1 MPSDD
6 KNAIDRLKRFFN
18 MIIRK
23 ALLLVATV
31 NFCAFSFYGLA
42 PAFAVVEN
50 PAITDFKPVSAPFS
64 NTLCLGV
71 KFAMGESLSNLNN
84 LTELKVK
91 WVREELSWSSLE
103 PQPGQWRTGFPVEF
117 LTRLKFYREHN
128 IGVIFL
134 LGYGNAKAYPNDTS
148 NPANSVDAKRFANYA
163 VHVAEFL
170 KFAKVRFVLE
180 ILNEPHNQLPR
191 LLGGNWQGKAPSPWV
206 DHYASMVLETVT
218 AVHAVDATIKLLT
231 NDDMWIVHY
240 WFMEAG
246 LPSKISGFAI
256 HPYTGIGDPEHTAVA
271 YDTTWT
277 RPFNVVDIDRSFRS
291 AVRRLRKQG
300 LSKLGKTPEIWITE
314 WGWAVD
320 GIKNSINDATLT
332 AYLPRA
338 FILAAAAGVNTTC
351 WFSSH
356 DAVDGPMGLTR
367 NDNSKRDS
375 YYAYRT
381 LSEQLGDYTL
391 VRHLMGSENPVD
403 GVQGFLFAS
412 TLSKKLVVWNVSG
425 LQKVITFTDDS
436 NSAKAVDVLG
446 RLFPITQVSI
456 GKYQIKVGAR
466 PVYITGAFLDKP
478 TGIEVSN

>member
-1 MPSDD
+1 
-6 KNAIDRLKRFFN
+6 
-18 MIIRK
+18 MIIRNVFF
-23 ALLLVATV
+23 LVVAI
-31 NFCAFSFYGLA
+31 NFCAIGFYGLA

-50 PAITDFKPVSAPFS
+50 PSVTDFKPISTPFR

-71 KFAMGESLSNLNN
+71 KFAMGEPLSNLNN
-84 LTELKVK
+84 LADLKVK
-91 WVREELSWSSLE
+91 WVREELSWGSLE

-134 LGYGNAKAYPNDTS
+134 LGYGNAKAYPNNKL
-148 NPANSVDAKRFANYA
+148 NPANSVDARHFASYA
-163 VHVAEFL
+163 VHVAKFL

-191 LLGGNWQGKAPSPWV
+191 LLGGNWQGQPPSPWV
-206 DHYASMVLETVT
+206 DHYASMVRETVT
-218 AVHAVDATIKLLT
+218 AVHAVDPTIKLLT
-231 NDDMWIVHY
+231 DDDMWIVHY
-240 WFMEAG
+240 WFLEAG
-246 LPSKISGFAI
+246 LPSKITGFAI

-271 YDTTWT
+271 YDTDWT

-291 AVRRLRKQG
+291 AVRRLRDRG
-300 LSKLGKTPEIWITE
+300 FSKLGKIPEIWITE

-320 GIKNSINDATLT
+320 GVKNSINDATLS

-338 FILAAAAGVNTTC
+338 FILAAAAGIKTTC

-391 VRHLMGSENPVD
+391 VQHLFGSDHPAD
-403 GVQGFLFAS
+403 GVQGFLFANA
-412 TLSKKLVVWNVSG
+412 LGKKLVVWNVSG
-425 LQKVITFTDDS
+425 LQNAITFTDNS
-436 NSAKAVDVLG
+436 NTAKAVDALG
-446 RLFPITQVSI
+446 RLFPITKVSS
-456 GKYQIKVGAR
+456 GKYQIKVDAR
-466 PVYITGAFLDKP
+466 PIYISGAFLDKP
-478 TGIEVSN
+478 TGIEVFN